1 MEFAGATSLNAP
13 QETTQ
18 SYTCQG
24 VCWRNIPERSA
35 LKEQKHK
42 KIPQASLDN
51 FFMLLF
57 LFVTL
62 KGVEPSTAGAEIQC
76 SIQLSYKANIFL
88 PQ

>member
-1 MEFAGATSLNAP
+1 MAALIREFAGATSLNAP

-18 SYTCQG
+18 SCTYQG

-51 FFMLLF
+51 FLMLLF
-57 LFVTL
+57 LFVTA
-62 KGVEPSTAGAEIQC
+62 KGFEPPTLRAEI
-76 SIQLSYKANIFL
+76 
-88 PQ
+88 